1 MILRFKLGGAGYI
14 RDYPVEQLYRDQRLN
29 PIHEGTEGIHG
40 LDLLGRKVLLNN
52 GESFQTFL
60 TMVARTVADAENI
73 PEIAHLAS
81 PVKEAI
87 ERTARVT
94 ESLLPRV
101 VEDPD
106 SGLANA
112 TIYLDMFGQ
121 FVMAWI
127 WLQQAVVASRKL
139 SAGEWAIL
147 NMNTIS
153 IRERSLPRNIILLGS
168 SLRQFRKQPY

>member
-1 MILRFKLGGAGYI
+1 M
-14 RDYPVEQLYRDQRLN
+14 EQLYRDQRLN

-52 GESFQTFL
+52 GESYQMFL
-60 TMVARTVADAENI
+60 AKVGKTVADAENL
-73 PEIAHLAS
+73 PQIAHLAP
-81 PVKEAI
+81 PVRAAI
-87 ERTARVT
+87 ERTNRVT

-121 FVMAWI
+121 VVMAWI
-127 WLQQAVVASRKL
+127 WLRQAVVAARTL
-139 SAGEWAIL
+139 STSDVCPNEPEYDFYQGKVSAAQYF
-147 NMNTIS
+147 
-153 IRERSLPRNIILLGS
+153 IRRELPQTVQKAALLEINES
-168 SLRQFRKQPY
+168 TCFDMPAAYF